1 MEGHHLDL
9 TQELVLIGALGI
21 GAQWA
26 AWALR
31 LPGIVLLV
39 AAGLLVGPV
48 LGIVD
53 PARDFGGLLRPFVH
67 IAVALI
73 LFEGGLTLHYHEFRA
88 AATGVRRLVTV
99 GAVLGFV
106 FAALAARYVAGLP
119 WPVALVLGAILV
131 VTGPTVIVPLLRQA
145 RLARRPASFLKWEGN
160 HQRPDRG
167 DPGRAPVRAVHAR
180 RASACR
186 RQRAGS
192 PGRPGCSGRCC
203 SASASPL
210 SSPWRSGSGWGGRSG
225 SPFAAA
231 GCRAS

>member
-1 MEGHHLDL
+1 MPNQRSAALEGHHLDL

-48 LGIVD
+48 LGLVD

-88 AATGVRRLVTV
+88 AAAGVKRLVTV
-99 GAVLGFV
+99 GAVLGFA
-106 FAALAARYVAGLP
+106 FATLAARYVAGLP

-145 RLARRPASFLKWEGN
+145 RLARRPASFLKWEGIIN
-160 HQRPDRG
+160 DLTG
-167 DPGRAPVRAVHAR
+167 AILAVLLFEFFMRSGLACPRR
-180 RASACR
+180 RAA
-186 RQRAGS
+186 S
-192 PGRPGCSGRCC
+192 PGRPRC
-203 SASASPL
+203 
-210 SSPWRSGSGWGGRSG
+210 
-225 SPFAAA
+225 
-231 GCRAS
+231 